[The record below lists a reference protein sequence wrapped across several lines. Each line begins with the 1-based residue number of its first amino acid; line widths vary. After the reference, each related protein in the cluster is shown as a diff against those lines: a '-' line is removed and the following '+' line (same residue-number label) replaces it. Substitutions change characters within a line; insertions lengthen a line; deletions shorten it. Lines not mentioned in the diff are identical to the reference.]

1 MAAVGGVAFLAFH
14 DDAVPLISSG
24 PSPRTPVEAFTA
36 AWVAGDY
43 HTMYRQL
50 APQSRAAT
58 TYRAFRRAYGQAATV
73 STLKSLKVTGPGVMA
88 AGVDTV
94 PMALRTSEFGLLQG
108 ELQVPVVRA
117 GSRYLISWA
126 PELVWPG
133 LQPGEQ
139 LVSTAKAPDHR
150 GAILATNRMTLARG
164 PADDR
169 QYPQGAPF
177 YTLTGFVRSPQTAAA
192 ACAARCAGLAGKLHV
207 RPGRPRAVAE
217 PGAGRRP
224 GDHPA
229 GSERLRQAA
238 DRPPSRAPA
247 ARRGDHA

>member
-14 DDAVPLISSG
+14 DDSVPLISSG

-43 HTMYRQL
+43 HAMYRQL

-117 GSRYLISWA
+117 GSRYLIRWA

-169 QYPQGAPF
+169 LYPQGAPF
-177 YTLTGFVRSPQTAAA
+177 YTLTGFVRSPQTAAPY
-192 ACAARCAGLAGKLHV
+192 LSHV
-207 RPGRPRAVAE
+207 Y
-217 PGAGRRP
+217 
-224 GDHPA
+224 
-229 GSERLRQAA
+229 
-238 DRPPSRAPA
+238 SRALE
-247 ARRGDHA
+247 